1 MITNYLKELLND
13 NECVIIPEF
22 GAFISKRHS
31 ATIDYATHR
40 FLPPYKEI
48 VFNDK
53 LNNGDDILVD
63 FISKKENISKE
74 DSLIKI
80 QNFVNQAA
88 AVLDVNNEFVMEG
101 LGKMRKFGNDY
112 VFEMNTAEN
121 LLGDSFGLTE
131 FNYQPVFRTETYQ
144 IIKEKIVVEQKEK
157 NTDYTIAIESVE
169 EVAASTRRRP
179 SLFKTLAYTTI
190 AFFMFFVI
198 NWTTEKSDSNLAS
211 WNPFLYSSPNE
222 FLIEIQNLRN
232 SSMDNGQQS
241 TDNSLCSEIFIDN
254 GQQTTYNSLCSQL
267 SDFSLETVEE
277 VVAEV
282 APEILDSSASQ
293 DLRISELETTE
304 EITIAEEV
312 VEISNEEVVAEV
324 TPEILDSSDPKDLNS
339 STPEILKSYYIV
351 GGSFQ
356 SDASAEKCLNSIKN
370 QGFENASTLDK
381 NDKGYIRVY
390 YESFAEKSDALI
402 RLDEIKSQYNES
414 AWLLFQK

>member
-31 ATIDYATHR
+31 ATIDYASHR

-48 VFNDK
+48 VFNNK
-53 LNNGDDILVD
+53 LTNNDEILVD
-63 FISKKENISKE
+63 FISKKENISQE
-74 DSLIKI
+74 DSLNKIK
-80 QNFVNQAA
+80 NFVNQAA
-88 AVLDVNNEFVMEG
+88 AILDVNKEYVLEG
-101 LGKMRKFGNDY
+101 LGKIRKFGNDF
-112 VFEMNTAEN
+112 VFEVSHSEN

-169 EVAASTRRRP
+169 ETPNAPRRKPTFFR
-179 SLFKTLAYTTI
+179 TLAYTTL
-190 AFFMFFVI
+190 AFFLLFVL
-198 NWTTEKSDSNLAS
+198 NWTTDKSDSNLAS

-222 FLIEIQNLRN
+222 FLIKIQNLRN
-232 SSMDNGQQS
+232 SSV
-241 TDNSLCSEIFIDN
+241 DN
-254 GQQTTYNSLCSQL
+254 GQQTTDNSLCTQL
-267 SDFSLETVEE
+267 GDFSLETVEE

-282 APEILDSSASQ
+282 IAEVQPEVAPEVVSEIKSEVAPETQSEIAS
-293 DLRISELETTE
+293 ET
-304 EITIAEEV
+304 
-312 VEISNEEVVAEV
+312 
-324 TPEILDSSDPKDLNS
+324 LNS
-339 STPEILKSYYIV
+339 SATQQLKSYYIV

-356 SDASAEKCLNSIKN
+356 TEASAEKCLNGIKK

-390 YESFAEKSDALI
+390 YESFADKAEAI
-402 RLDEIKSQYNES
+402 VRLNEIKSQYNES

>member
-31 ATIDYATHR
+31 ATIDYVNHS

-53 LNNGDDILVD
+53 LTNNDEILVD

-74 DSLIKI
+74 DSLAKI
-80 QNFVNQAA
+80 QNFVNQTAA
-88 AVLDVNNEFVMEG
+88 ILDVNNEYVLEG

-112 VFEMNTAEN
+112 VFEISHSEN

-131 FNYQPVFRTETYQ
+131 FNYKPVFRTETYQ

-169 EVAASTRRRP
+169 EIPTAPRKRP
-179 SLFKTLAYTTI
+179 SLFKSLAYTTL
-190 AFFMFFVI
+190 AFCLIFLI

-222 FLIEIQNLRN
+222 FLIGIQEFRN
-232 SSMDNGQQS
+232 SSVDNGQQT
-241 TDNSLCSEIFIDN
+241 TDNSLCSEISLDN
-254 GQQTTYNSLCSQL
+254 EQQTTPQQL
-267 SDFSLETVEE
+267 SN
-277 VVAEV
+277 
-282 APEILDSSASQ
+282 
-293 DLRISELETTE
+293 SEPQQL
-304 EITIAEEV
+304 
-312 VEISNEEVVAEV
+312 
-324 TPEILDSSDPKDLNS
+324 TP
-339 STPEILKSYYIV
+339 YYIV
-351 GGSFQ
+351 GGSFKTEE
-356 SDASAEKCLNSIKN
+356 SAEKCLNGIKN

-381 NDKGYIRVY
+381 NEKGYIRVY
-390 YESFAEKSDALI
+390 YESFAEKADALI
-402 RLDEIKSQYNES
+402 RLDVIKSDYNES

>member
-1 MITNYLKELLND
+1 MITSYLRELLND

-31 ATIDYATHR
+31 ATIDYANHR

-48 VFNDK
+48 VFNNK

-74 DSLIKI
+74 DSLIRI
-80 QNFVNQAA
+80 QNFVNK
-88 AVLDVNNEFVMEG
+88 AVAILDVNNEFVMDG

-112 VFEMNTAEN
+112 VFEMNATEN

-169 EVAASTRRRP
+169 EVASSTRRRP

-190 AFFMFFVI
+190 AFFLLFVI
-198 NWTTEKSDSNLAS
+198 NWTTDKSDSNFAS

-222 FLIEIQNLRN
+222 FLIEIQKIKN
-232 SSMDNGQQS
+232 SSMDNGQQTTDNS
-241 TDNSLCSEIFIDN
+241 LCSEVFIDNGQQTTDNSLCSEISLDN
-254 GQQTTYNSLCSQL
+254 GQQTADNSLCSEISLDNEQQTTPQQL
-267 SDFSLETVEE
+267 SN
-277 VVAEV
+277 
-282 APEILDSSASQ
+282 
-293 DLRISELETTE
+293 SEPQQL
-304 EITIAEEV
+304 
-312 VEISNEEVVAEV
+312 
-324 TPEILDSSDPKDLNS
+324 TP
-339 STPEILKSYYIV
+339 YYIV

-356 SDASAEKCLNSIKN
+356 TEASAEKCLNSIKK

-402 RLDEIKSQYNES
+402 RLDEIKSHYNES

>member
-31 ATIDYATHR
+31 ATIDYVNHS

-48 VFNDK
+48 VFNNK
-53 LNNGDDILVD
+53 LTNNDEILVD

-74 DSLIKI
+74 DSLTKI
-80 QNFVNQAA
+80 QNFVNQTAA
-88 AVLDVNNEFVMEG
+88 ILDVNNEYVMEG

-112 VFEMNTAEN
+112 VFEVSHSEN

-131 FNYQPVFRTETYQ
+131 FNYKPVFRTETYQ

-169 EVAASTRRRP
+169 ETAPVTRRKP
-179 SLFKTLAYTTI
+179 SMFRTLAYTTL
-190 AFFMFFVI
+190 AFLLVFAL
-198 NWTTEKSDSNLAS
+198 NWTTDKSDSNLAS

-222 FLIEIQNLRN
+222 FLIGIQGNRI
-232 SSMDNGQQS
+232 SS
-241 TDNSLCSEIFIDN
+241 IDN
-254 GQQTTYNSLCSQL
+254 GQQTTDNSLCSQL
-267 SDFSLETVEE
+267 GDFSLEIVEE
-277 VVAEV
+277 VALEEEIGVEEVETVEPTIEIAVTEEVIEVSGEEVIAEILPEVVSEIQPEV
-282 APEILDSSASQ
+282 APEIL
-293 DLRISELETTE
+293 
-304 EITIAEEV
+304 
-312 VEISNEEVVAEV
+312 
-324 TPEILDSSDPKDLNS
+324 NS
-339 STPEILKSYYIV
+339 SNPQTLNSYYII

-356 SDASAEKCLNSIKN
+356 TEASADKCLNGIKN

-381 NDKGYIRVY
+381 NEKGYIRVY
-390 YESFAEKSDALI
+390 YESFAEKADALV
-402 RLDEIKSQYNES
+402 RLDEIKSKYDKS

>member
-31 ATIDYATHR
+31 ATIDYASHR

-48 VFNDK
+48 VFNNK
-53 LNNGDDILVD
+53 LTNNDEILVD
-63 FISKKENISKE
+63 FISKKENISQE
-74 DSLIKI
+74 DSLNKIK
-80 QNFVNQAA
+80 NFVNQAA
-88 AVLDVNNEFVMEG
+88 AILDVNKEYVLEG
-101 LGKMRKFGNDY
+101 LGKIRKFGNDF
-112 VFEMNTAEN
+112 VFEVSHSEN

-169 EVAASTRRRP
+169 ETPNAPRRKPTFFRT
-179 SLFKTLAYTTI
+179 LVYTTLA
-190 AFFMFFVI
+190 FFLLFVL
-198 NWTTEKSDSNLAS
+198 NWTTDKSDSNLAS

-222 FLIEIQNLRN
+222 FLIEIQNLKTLESQN
-232 SSMDNGQQS
+232 LSV
-241 TDNSLCSEIFIDN
+241 LEIEEEV
-254 GQQTTYNSLCSQL
+254 C
-267 SDFSLETVEE
+267 VEE
-277 VVAEV
+277 T
-282 APEILDSSASQ
+282 
-293 DLRISELETTE
+293 ETIETIEE
-304 EITIAEEV
+304 EIAVAEEV
-312 VEISNEEVVAEV
+312 VEISSGEVVAEV
-324 TPEILDSSDPKDLNS
+324 TPEILEISDPETLNSSDPEVLNS
-339 STPEILKSYYIV
+339 SVPQILKSYYIV

-356 SDASAEKCLNSIKN
+356 TETSAEKCLNGIKK

-390 YESFAEKSDALI
+390 YESFADKAEAVV
-402 RLDEIKSQYNES
+402 RLNEIKSQCNES

>member
-31 ATIDYATHR
+31 ATIDYASHR

-48 VFNDK
+48 VFNNK
-53 LNNGDDILVD
+53 LTNNDEILVD
-63 FISKKENISKE
+63 FISKKENISQE
-74 DSLIKI
+74 DSLNKIK
-80 QNFVNQAA
+80 NFVNQAA
-88 AVLDVNNEFVMEG
+88 AILDVNKEYVLEG
-101 LGKMRKFGNDY
+101 LGKIRKFGNDF
-112 VFEMNTAEN
+112 VFEVSHSEN

-169 EVAASTRRRP
+169 ETPNAPRRKPTFFR
-179 SLFKTLAYTTI
+179 TMAYTTL
-190 AFFMFFVI
+190 AFFLLFVL
-198 NWTTEKSDSNLAS
+198 NWTTDKSDSNLAS

-222 FLIEIQNLRN
+222 FLIEIQNHRN
-232 SSMDNGQQS
+232 L
-241 TDNSLCSEIFIDN
+241 NS
-254 GQQTTYNSLCSQL
+254 
-267 SDFSLETVEE
+267 ET
-277 VVAEV
+277 
-282 APEILDSSASQ
+282 Q
-293 DLRISELETTE
+293 NLRISESQNLSVLEIEEEVCVEETETIETIEE
-304 EITIAEEV
+304 EIAVAEEV
-312 VEISNEEVVAEV
+312 VEISSEEVVAEV
-324 TPEILDSSDPKDLNS
+324 TPEILETSDPETLNSSDPQILKSSDPQFLNS
-339 STPEILKSYYIV
+339 SVPQILKSSVPQFLKSYFII

-356 SDASAEKCLNSIKN
+356 TEASAEKCLNGIKK

-390 YESFAEKSDALI
+390 YESFADKAEAVV
-402 RLDEIKSQYNES
+402 RLNEIKSQYNES

>member
-31 ATIDYATHR
+31 ATIDYASHR

-48 VFNDK
+48 VFNNK
-53 LNNGDDILVD
+53 LTNNDEILVD
-63 FISKKENISKE
+63 FISKKENISQE
-74 DSLIKI
+74 DSLNKIK
-80 QNFVNQAA
+80 NFVNQAA
-88 AVLDVNNEFVMEG
+88 AILDVNKEYVLEG
-101 LGKMRKFGNDY
+101 LGKIRKFGNDF
-112 VFEMNTAEN
+112 VFEVSHSEN

-169 EVAASTRRRP
+169 ETPNAPRRKPTFFR
-179 SLFKTLAYTTI
+179 TMAYTTL
-190 AFFMFFVI
+190 AFFLLFVL
-198 NWTTEKSDSNLAS
+198 NWTTDKSDSNLAS

-232 SSMDNGQQS
+232 SSV
-241 TDNSLCSEIFIDN
+241 DN
-254 GQQTTYNSLCSQL
+254 GQQTTDNSLCTQL
-267 SDFSLETVEE
+267 GDFSLETVEE
-277 VVAEV
+277 VVIEEEV
-282 APEILDSSASQ
+282 CVE
-293 DLRISELETTE
+293 ETETIETIE
-304 EITIAEEV
+304 EIAVAEEV
-312 VEISNEEVVAEV
+312 VEISSEEVVAEV
-324 TPEILDSSDPKDLNS
+324 TPEILETSDPEVLNSSDPEVLNS
-339 STPEILKSYYIV
+339 SDPQILKSYFII

-356 SDASAEKCLNSIKN
+356 TEASAEKCLNVIKK

-390 YESFAEKSDALI
+390 YESFADKAEAVV
-402 RLDEIKSQYNES
+402 RLNEIKSQYNES

>member
-31 ATIDYATHR
+31 ATIDYVNHS

-48 VFNDK
+48 VFNNK
-53 LNNGDDILVD
+53 LTNNDEILVD

-74 DSLIKI
+74 DSLTKI
-80 QNFVNQAA
+80 QNFVNQTAA
-88 AVLDVNNEFVMEG
+88 ILDVNNEYVMEG

-112 VFEMNTAEN
+112 VFEVSHSEN

-131 FNYQPVFRTETYQ
+131 FNYKPVFRTETYQ

-169 EVAASTRRRP
+169 ETAPVTRRKP
-179 SLFKTLAYTTI
+179 SMFRTLAYTTL
-190 AFFMFFVI
+190 AFLLVFAL
-198 NWTTEKSDSNLAS
+198 NWTTDKSDSNLAS

-222 FLIEIQNLRN
+222 FFINILSHEI
-232 SSMDNGQQS
+232 
-241 TDNSLCSEIFIDN
+241 TDDVL
-254 GQQTTYNSLCSQL
+254 
-267 SDFSLETVEE
+267 VEE
-277 VVAEV
+277 VKEITEEV
-282 APEILDSSASQ
+282 EVVELVEDITMEEEICVEE
-293 DLRISELETTE
+293 IETVETTE
-304 EITIAEEV
+304 EIAVAEEV
-312 VEISNEEVVAEV
+312 IEVSGEEVIAEIVPEVVSEIQPEV
-324 TPEILDSSDPKDLNS
+324 TPVTLN
-339 STPEILKSYYIV
+339 SYYII

-356 SDASAEKCLNSIKN
+356 TENSAEKCLNSMKK

-381 NDKGYIRVY
+381 NEKGYIRVY
-390 YESFAEKSDALI
+390 YESFAEKADALV
-402 RLDEIKSQYNES
+402 RLNEIKSKYNES

>member
-31 ATIDYATHR
+31 ATIDYASHR

-48 VFNDK
+48 VFNNK
-53 LNNGDDILVD
+53 LTNNDEILVD
-63 FISKKENISKE
+63 FISKKENISQE
-74 DSLIKI
+74 DSLNKIK
-80 QNFVNQAA
+80 NFVNQAA
-88 AVLDVNNEFVMEG
+88 AILDVNKEYVLEG
-101 LGKMRKFGNDY
+101 LGKIRKFGNDF
-112 VFEMNTAEN
+112 VFEVSHSEN

-169 EVAASTRRRP
+169 ETPNAPRRKPTFFR
-179 SLFKTLAYTTI
+179 TLAYTTL
-190 AFFMFFVI
+190 AFFLLFVL
-198 NWTTEKSDSNLAS
+198 NWTTDKSDSNLAS

-222 FLIEIQNLRN
+222 FLIKIQNLRN
-232 SSMDNGQQS
+232 SSV
-241 TDNSLCSEIFIDN
+241 DN
-254 GQQTTYNSLCSQL
+254 GQQTTDNSLCTQL
-267 SDFSLETVEE
+267 GDFSLETVEE
-277 VVAEV
+277 VVAE
-282 APEILDSSASQ
+282 
-293 DLRISELETTE
+293 
-304 EITIAEEV
+304 EEV
-312 VEISNEEVVAEV
+312 LEISSEDVVAEV
-324 TPEILDSSDPKDLNS
+324 IAEVQPEVAPEVVSEIKSEVAPETQSEIASETLNS
-339 STPEILKSYYIV
+339 SATQQLKSYYIV

-356 SDASAEKCLNSIKN
+356 TEASAEKCLNGIKK

-390 YESFAEKSDALI
+390 YESFADKAEAI
-402 RLDEIKSQYNES
+402 VRLNEIKSQYNES

>member
-31 ATIDYATHR
+31 ATIDYVNHS

-48 VFNDK
+48 VFNNK
-53 LNNGDDILVD
+53 LTNNDEILVD

-74 DSLIKI
+74 DSLTKI
-80 QNFVNQAA
+80 QNFVNQTAA
-88 AVLDVNNEFVMEG
+88 ILDVNNEYVMEG

-112 VFEMNTAEN
+112 VFEVSHSEN

-131 FNYQPVFRTETYQ
+131 FNYKPVFRTETYQ

-169 EVAASTRRRP
+169 ETAPVTRRKP
-179 SLFKTLAYTTI
+179 SMFRTLAYTTL
-190 AFFMFFVI
+190 AFLLVFAL
-198 NWTTEKSDSNLAS
+198 NWTTDKSDSNLAS

-222 FLIEIQNLRN
+222 FLIGIQEFRN
-232 SSMDNGQQS
+232 SS
-241 TDNSLCSEIFIDN
+241 IDN
-254 GQQTTYNSLCSQL
+254 GQQTTDNSLCSQL
-267 SDFSLETVEE
+267 GDFSLEIVEE
-277 VVAEV
+277 VALEEEIGVEEV
-282 APEILDSSASQ
+282 ETVEPTMEIAV
-293 DLRISELETTE
+293 TE
-304 EITIAEEV
+304 EVIEVSGEEV
-312 VEISNEEVVAEV
+312 MAEIVPEVVSEIQAEDISATQNLSNSEPQQL
-324 TPEILDSSDPKDLNS
+324 TP
-339 STPEILKSYYIV
+339 YYII

-356 SDASAEKCLNSIKN
+356 TEASAEKCLNGIKN

-381 NDKGYIRVY
+381 NEKGYIRVY
-390 YESFAEKSDALI
+390 YESFAEKADALV
-402 RLDEIKSQYNES
+402 RLDEIKSKYDKS

>member
-31 ATIDYATHR
+31 ATIDYANHR

-48 VFNDK
+48 VFNNK
-53 LNNGDDILVD
+53 LTNNDEILVD

-74 DSLIKI
+74 DSLVKI
-80 QNFVNQAA
+80 QNFVNQTAA
-88 AVLDVNNEFVMEG
+88 ILDVNNEYVMEG

-112 VFEMNTAEN
+112 VFEVSHNVN

-144 IIKEKIVVEQKEK
+144 IIKERIVVEQKEK
-157 NTDYTIAIESVE
+157 NTDYTMSVDSVE
-169 EVAASTRRRP
+169 VIPNAPRRP
-179 SLFKTLAYTTI
+179 SLIKTFAYTTI
-190 AFFMFFVI
+190 VFFLLFVI
-198 NWTTEKSDSNLAS
+198 NWTTDKSDSNLAS

-222 FLIEIQNLRN
+222 FLIEIQKLRN
-232 SSMDNGQQS
+232 SSMDNGQQ
-241 TDNSLCSEIFIDN
+241 TID
-254 GQQTTYNSLCSQL
+254 NSLCSQL
-267 SDFSLETVEE
+267 AEFSLETVEE
-277 VVAEV
+277 VVLEEEVCIEEVETIETTEEIAVAEEVVEISTEDVVAEV
-282 APEILDSSASQ
+282 APEIL
-293 DLRISELETTE
+293 
-304 EITIAEEV
+304 
-312 VEISNEEVVAEV
+312 N
-324 TPEILDSSDPKDLNS
+324 SSDPELLNS
-339 STPEILKSYYIV
+339 YFIV

-356 SDASAEKCLNSIKN
+356 SEASAEKCLTGIKN
-370 QGFENASTLDK
+370 QGFENASILDK

-402 RLDEIKSQYNES
+402 RLNEIKSKYNES

>member
-31 ATIDYATHR
+31 ATIDYASHR

-53 LNNGDDILVD
+53 LTNNDEILVD
-63 FISKKENISKE
+63 FISKKENISQE
-74 DSLIKI
+74 DSLNKIK
-80 QNFVNQAA
+80 NFVNQAA
-88 AVLDVNNEFVMEG
+88 AILDVNKEYVLEG
-101 LGKMRKFGNDY
+101 LGKIRKFGNDF
-112 VFEMNTAEN
+112 VFEVSHSEN

-169 EVAASTRRRP
+169 ETPNAPRRKP
-179 SLFKTLAYTTI
+179 TFFKTLAYTTL
-190 AFFMFFVI
+190 AFFLLFVL
-198 NWTTEKSDSNLAS
+198 NWTTDKSDSNLAS

-222 FLIEIQNLRN
+222 FLIEIQNLKTLESQN
-232 SSMDNGQQS
+232 LSV
-241 TDNSLCSEIFIDN
+241 LEIEEEV
-254 GQQTTYNSLCSQL
+254 C
-267 SDFSLETVEE
+267 VEE
-277 VVAEV
+277 T
-282 APEILDSSASQ
+282 
-293 DLRISELETTE
+293 ETIETIEE
-304 EITIAEEV
+304 EIAVAEEV
-312 VEISNEEVVAEV
+312 VEISSEEVVAEV
-324 TPEILDSSDPKDLNS
+324 TPEILETSDPEVLNSSDPQILNS
-339 STPEILKSYYIV
+339 SDPQILNSSDPEVLNSSDPQILKSYYIV

-356 SDASAEKCLNSIKN
+356 TEASAEKCLNGIKK

-390 YESFAEKSDALI
+390 YESFADKAEAVV
-402 RLDEIKSQYNES
+402 RLNEIKSQYNES